1 MCELRIL
8 VKKSQWKETRIRNIE
23 NITGKLVVISETEDE
38 SVFALP
44 YSGYIDTSVLEV
56 LAENSNGVIIC

>member
-23 NITGKLVVISETEDE
+23 NVTGKLIFVSETEDE
-38 SVFALP
+38 LVFALP